1 MRLCSEGHPFIG
13 GTFAATVLFWIL
25 ASAFHSPIA
34 GFIAGLAFLGT
45 LFCLWF
51 FRDPARSIAQGDRL
65 ILSPAYGKVMQ
76 IAEAVDPATHEKTWV
91 IHIFLSVF
99 DPHMQLAPVA
109 GRVTKV
115 TYTEGKFLDA
125 RDPKASFENEQNR
138 MEIQPSSPAL
148 KSPVIVTQIAGLI
161 ARRILCDVREN
172 QTVRPGEKIGLIR
185 FGSQVDMILP
195 PNLVWRVK
203 VGDKVEGGMILAEVS
218 A

>member
-1 MRLCSEGHPFIG
+1 MRLCSEGYPFIG
-13 GTFAATVLFWIL
+13 GTFAATVLLWIL
-25 ASAFHSPIA
+25 AAFFHSPVI
-34 GFIAGLAFLGT
+34 GFITGLAFLAM
-45 LFCLWF
+45 LFCIWF
-51 FRDPARSIAQGDRL
+51 FRDPARMIPPGDRL

-76 IAEAVDPATHEKTWV
+76 IAEAVDPQTHEKTWV

-99 DPHMQLAPVA
+99 DPHMQLAPVS

-115 TYTEGKFLDA
+115 TYTTGKFLDA

-138 MEIQPSSPAL
+138 MEIQPSAAAL

-172 QTVRPGEKIGLIR
+172 QTVKPGEKIGLIR

-195 PNLVWRVK
+195 PNIAWRVK
-203 VGDKVEGGMILAEVS
+203 AGDLVEGGMILAEIT